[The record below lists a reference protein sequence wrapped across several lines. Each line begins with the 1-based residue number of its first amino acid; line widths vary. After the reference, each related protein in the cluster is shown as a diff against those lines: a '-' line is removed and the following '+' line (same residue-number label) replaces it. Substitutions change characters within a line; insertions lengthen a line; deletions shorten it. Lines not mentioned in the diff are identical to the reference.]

1 VHSHDAVIGEVLAVA
16 VVEANSVEN
25 TVTEVF
31 ADKEAIDGAVM
42 KAMLR
47 SKVLKDSQADH

>member
-16 VVEANSVEN
+16 VVEANSVED

-31 ADKEAIDGAVM
+31 AEKEAIDGAVM
-42 KAMLR
+42 KAVLR